1 VKGRGAKSRTRAA
14 GAIRRRRDA
23 AARVAPAPPS
33 PEPSAL
39 LDALKRQGPLTIREL
54 AQSLAITYEG
64 VRQQIAELVRAG
76 WVAAGEVGCS
86 PARGG
91 APGRK
96 PGPASRQYRLSAAAE
111 HLFPKHYDELT
122 AELLELVRER
132 YGGAGLKELLSSM
145 TEARVRRWSPLLR
158 GLDLKA
164 KLQALTALYEDKDA
178 YMQVEWRDAAPAL
191 IERNCPFLNVA
202 QQHPAIC
209 SVSVNTLE
217 RLLGC
222 RVVREQRFQAGH
234 GRCVFRLRLDE
245 AREPQAPFTLE
256 P

>member
-1 VKGRGAKSRTRAA
+1 VKGRRAKSRTRT
-14 GAIRRRRDA
+14 RA
-23 AARVAPAPPS
+23 AA
-33 PEPSAL
+33 EPSAL
-39 LDALKRQGPLTIREL
+39 LDALKRQGPLTLREL
-54 AQSLAITYEG
+54 AKSLAITYEG
-64 VRQQIAELVRAG
+64 VRQQIGELMRAG
-76 WVAAGEVGCS
+76 WVAAGEAGS
-86 PARGG
+86 TSEGSG

-122 AELLELVRER
+122 AELLKLVRER
-132 YGGAGLKELLSSM
+132 YGGAGLKELLASM

-164 KLQALTALYEDKDA
+164 KLKALTALYEDKDA
-178 YMQVEWRDAAPAL
+178 YMQVEWRDGAPAL
-191 IERNCPFLNVA
+191 IERNCPFFNVA

-217 RLLGC
+217 RLLGF

-245 AREPQAPFTLE
+245 AREPQAPFTFE